1 MQRSSTNRTNR
12 NREEELDNVIY
23 LDQAT
28 AATMN
33 MLRDTIAYDKRR
45 NKNGKFDENIARD
58 EDTLRSFFD
67 QVLKRKEAA

>member
-1 MQRSSTNRTNR
+1 MS
-12 NREEELDNVIY
+12 NVIY
-23 LDQAT
+23 LDQPT

-33 MLRDTIAYDKRR
+33 MLKGTIAYDKKR

-67 QVLKRKEAA
+67 QILNRKEAA